1 MRPLSTTKVRPLPK
15 VVVMMVI
22 AVLYL
27 AGLGLLW
34 SDRRGHRPESKDK
47 PVALPAYK

>member
-1 MRPLSTTKVRPLPK
+1 MRPLSTTKVRPLPRI
-15 VVVMMVI
+15 VVMMII

-27 AGLGLLW
+27 GGLGLLW
-34 SDRRGHRPESKDK
+34 NDRRVHRAELKDK

>member
-1 MRPLSTTKVRPLPK
+1 MRPLSTTTVRPLPK
-15 VVVMMVI
+15 IVVLMILAM
-22 AVLYL
+22 LYL

-34 SDRRGHRPESKDK
+34 NDRRVHRAESKDK